1 MTDLYVDP
9 TRALFDRF
17 KSLPRDEPIEM
28 LNLIRYR
35 DVAAYPEGHAQAG
48 KGLTGAA
55 AYALYGTETAPIFAR
70 VGGAVVYAATPA
82 CVLTGP
88 DDEQWDRMFVAR
100 YPSAAAFFEMLKD
113 PAYQL
118 AVVHR
123 QAAVLTSRLIRMAP
137 RPAGGHFAD

>member
-9 TRALFDRF
+9 TRAHFDRF
-17 KSLPRDEPIEM
+17 KALPRDVPIEM

-35 DVAAYPEGHAQAG
+35 AVAAYPDGHAQAG
-48 KGLTGAA
+48 KGLSGEA
-55 AYALYGTETAPIFAR
+55 AYQLYGTETAPIFAR
-70 VGGAVVYAATPA
+70 VGAAIVYAAAPD
-82 CVLTGP
+82 CVVTGP
-88 DDEQWDRMFVAR
+88 EDEQWDRMFVAR

-137 RPAGGHFAD
+137 RPAGAGFAD

>member
-1 MTDLYVDP
+1 MSDLYVDP
-9 TRALFDRF
+9 TRTNFDRF
-17 KSLPRDEPIEM
+17 KALPRDAPIEM

-35 DVAAYPEGHAQAG
+35 EVAAYPEGHVLAG
-48 KGLTGAA
+48 KGLSGEA
-55 AYALYGTETAPIFAR
+55 AYQLYGTQTAPIFAH
-70 VGGAVVYAATPA
+70 VGAAIVYAATPS
-82 CVLTGP
+82 CMVTGP
-88 DDEQWDRMFVAR
+88 EDEQWDRMFVAR

-137 RPAGGHFAD
+137 RAAAGHFAD